1 MDGVLRRSIMAAQD
15 PGELFDLFDGDGAPL
30 GVAKARRDVHR
41 DGDWH
46 RSVHIWV
53 VLREGSGVAGASQA
67 PCFLFQRR
75 SPEKDTWPGAL
86 DVAVTGH
93 LRAGE
98 AILDGL
104 REAREEIGLDLGPDD
119 VVRLGLRRRADEHAR
134 GVRDRELQEIFA
146 TATSR
151 ELASFTP
158 DPDEVTSLVTIPI
171 DAASALFR
179 GERDV
184 VEGFET
190 RWIGGAPALIAVRA
204 PDFVQVTDGYYARAA
219 QSLAAWLDGAAPP
232 AWTLG

>member
-1 MDGVLRRSIMAAQD
+1 MAAQD
-15 PGELFDLFDGDGAPL
+15 PEELFDLHDRDGAPL

-53 VLREGSGVAGASQA
+53 VLREGSGVPGDARA
-67 PCFLFQRR
+67 PCLLFQRR

-119 VVRLGLRRRADEHAR
+119 VIRLGLRRRADEHAV

-151 ELASFTP
+151 GLASFTP
-158 DPDEVTSLVTIPI
+158 DPDEVTSLVTIASG
-171 DAASALFR
+171 AARALFR
-179 GERDV
+179 GEREV
-184 VEGFET
+184 VDGFET
-190 RWIGGAPALIAVRA
+190 REIGDAPARMIVRA
-204 PDFVQVTDGYYARAA
+204 CDFVQVADGYYARATE
-219 QSLAAWLDGAAPP
+219 SVAAWLDGVAEP
-232 AWTLG
+232 AWTIG